1 MMPRREQYRET
12 PSLDQPV
19 AAHRGSLRRSSAKS
33 QYPAITGHPSDVSF
47 STVVGRE
54 RPFVVELDAFS
65 GPLDLL
71 LHLIREQEIDIADI
85 PIARIADQFLEA
97 VGMLALDE
105 AANYLEMAAWL
116 LRIKIQMLL
125 PRPFDEENW
134 EDPRAELVRRLLE
147 YEQVREVARW
157 LEAQADLRSGQFP
170 RGWVP
175 EPPETEPS
183 PIVLDLDQVLA
194 AVERVLESI
203 PQPVLHR
210 VVPRPLDV
218 EGATRRIISLLE
230 SKNALD
236 FADVIGPEPT
246 VADVLS
252 VLVALLELARVG
264 RVRLTQRKPFA
275 SMAIAGESTHPT
287 D

>member
-1 MMPRREQYRET
+1 M
-12 PSLDQPV
+12 
-19 AAHRGSLRRSSAKS
+19 
-33 QYPAITGHPSDVSF
+33 SF
-47 STVVGRE
+47 STVVERE

-71 LHLIREQEIDIADI
+71 LHLVREQEIDITDI

-97 VGMLALDE
+97 VATLGLDE

-116 LRIKIQMLL
+116 LRIKIQVLL
-125 PRPFDEENW
+125 PRPFDDEHW

-157 LEAQADLRSGQFP
+157 LEGQADLRSGQFP
-170 RGWVP
+170 RGWLP
-175 EPPETEPS
+175 EPPEQEPS

-194 AVERVLESI
+194 AVARVVESI
-203 PQPVLHR
+203 PQPILHR
-210 VVPRPLDV
+210 VVARPLDV

-230 SKNALD
+230 SNNELD
-236 FADVIGPEPT
+236 FAEVIGPEPT

-275 SMAIAGESTHPT
+275 SMAIAGESTQPT